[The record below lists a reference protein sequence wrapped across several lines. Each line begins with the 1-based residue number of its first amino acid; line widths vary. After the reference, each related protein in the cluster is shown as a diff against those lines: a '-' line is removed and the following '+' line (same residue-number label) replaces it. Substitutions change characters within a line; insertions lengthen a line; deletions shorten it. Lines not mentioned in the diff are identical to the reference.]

1 MSEREDILG
10 LLDELTKLLERS
22 VASTIE
28 VEADGFA
35 LKVTRDSLAP
45 AAAASTGETRA
56 PGAAAAVREA
66 TAEPEP
72 VQRVRATTVGIFSAT
87 KEWQAGDQVKKGTVL
102 GAIQSLGHMADIT
115 APADGKIE
123 EILVAAGAPVEYGQ
137 PLFAIALHAGR
148 APDASTAR

>member
-1 MSEREDILG
+1 MSERDDVLA
-10 LLDELTKLLERS
+10 LLDELTRLLERS

-28 VEADGFA
+28 VETDAFA
-35 LKVTRDSLAP
+35 LKVTRQTAP
-45 AAAASTGETRA
+45 PAEAAV
-56 PGAAAAVREA
+56 PGAKVEREA
-66 TAEPEP
+66 VAEPEP

-87 KEWQAGDQVKKGTVL
+87 REWQAGDAVERGTVL

-137 PLFAIALHAGR
+137 PLFAIALR
-148 APDASTAR
+148 